1 MIKIH
6 YNSLKLITIDC
17 IQNFQILRMI
27 SCQNRKQQRIF
38 RFGLFVNDIFVPTIL
53 LEYKRCVSGRSRYNS
68 ECIKVCERQS
78 FPKHR
83 QTDPYK
89 ERFCLSVA
97 VDIDI
102 TFLVNG
108 LKLATLQ
115 SSSSIILIWKFN
127 LFDFRLFF
135 CTKFFSEKLFQLI
148 KYNRDELLTDFFF
161 IFNDFYVQ
169 IDWMQLSFNSRHKS
183 SGDTAPLVFQY
194 NEKYQ
199 SCTKTFQV
207 VLNSVCFRYT

>member
-6 YNSLKLITIDC
+6 YNSLKLISIDC
-17 IQNFQILRMI
+17 IQNFQKLRMI

-53 LEYKRCVSGRSRYNS
+53 FEYKRCVSGRSRYNS

-102 TFLVNG
+102 TFVVNG
-108 LKLATLQ
+108 VKLATLQ
-115 SSSSIILIWKFN
+115 SSSMILIWKFN
-127 LFDFRLFF
+127 LIDFRIFF
-135 CTKFFSEKLFQLI
+135 CTKIFSEKLFQLI
-148 KYNRDELLTDFFF
+148 KYNRIELFTDFISFSK
-161 IFNDFYVQ
+161 IFMFKLIEY
-169 IDWMQLSFNSRHKS
+169 NSRHKS

-194 NEKYQ
+194 DEKYQ
-199 SCTKTFQV
+199 SCTKTFQA
-207 VLNSVCFRYT
+207 VLNSVSFRYT